1 MPWMARILERSS
13 SNPSAA
19 RAACSSQPAARS
31 GMPRCT
37 DRYPSSRYAAAAT
50 RDAGRPGFRVSD
62 CSDFRIQS
70 LRFQS
75 PVQEIGHLGAAAA
88 GLMDQRP
95 GQRDQGFGEQMM
107 VAGTLRDLGCE
118 A

>member
-1 MPWMARILERSS
+1 MPWMARILDRSS

-50 RDAGRPGFRVSD
+50 RDAGRPGFRASD
-62 CSDFRIQS
+62 CSDSGSNPSDFKARCRRS
-70 LRFQS
+70 ATS
-75 PVQEIGHLGAAAA
+75 AP
-88 GLMDQRP
+88 RP
-95 GQRDQGFGEQMM
+95 P
-107 VAGTLRDLGCE
+107 A
-118 A
+118 